1 VIGATNFPESLDPA
15 LIRPGRFDRHV
26 NVDLP
31 DIRGRKAILDH
42 YLTTI
47 VAEADDEGN
56 IICDTDAIAR
66 TTPGSSGADLANM
79 INAAALK
86 ASTDGKEFVTQLD
99 LEYAR
104 DKITMGAEQTS
115 AFITE
120 ENKKNTAY
128 HEAGH
133 AIVCMKTPG
142 ANTIHK
148 ATVIPRGQS
157 LGMVQQ
163 LMEGDQKSKSMKQM
177 LAYMDVCMGGRIAE
191 EYINGKQNVTSGAS
205 QDLRQATAT
214 AQRMVMLFGMSEK
227 VGKVSI
233 RDLNMV
239 SPKTRQLID
248 EEVKR
253 LTDESYARATA
264 CIKKYSKEHKI
275 IAEALIEY
283 ETLSGE
289 ELHDLIQGKK
299 IRINNPISAE
309 ERAKRI
315 ANANIL

>member
-1 VIGATNFPESLDPA
+1 MIGATNFPESLDPA

-47 VAEADDEGN
+47 VAERDDEGN

-115 AFITE
+115 AFITV

-163 LMEGDQKSKSMKQM
+163 LMEGDQKSQSMKQM

-309 ERAKRI
+309 EKAKRI
-315 ANANIL
+315 ANANII